1 MFEQQ
6 PTLELLFEQ
15 LGLDANEVSMENF
28 IKTHQLSASQK
39 LHEADFWSAG
49 QRDFLKSHW
58 DKDDEW
64 AIVIDTLNE
73 QLHEDVGGM
82 NFSG

>member
-15 LGLDANEVSMENF
+15 LVLDADEVSMENC

-64 AIVIDTLNE
+64 AIVIDELNQ
-73 QLHEDVGGM
+73 QLHVD
-82 NFSG
+82 STT

>member
-15 LGLDANEVSMENF
+15 LGLDADEVSMENF

-58 DKDDEW
+58 DKDDDR
-64 AIVIDTLNE
+64 AIVIDELNQ
-73 QLHEDVGGM
+73 QLHVD
-82 NFSG
+82 STT